1 MAFNITSGRLPGA
14 KKIVIYGP
22 EGIGKSTLASRFP
35 DPLFIDTEDS
45 TKDMDVKRL
54 DKPSSWTM
62 LLDEICFVRDTPGI
76 CQTLVLDTA
85 DWAEQMEI
93 DELLKQNQKNGIE
106 DFGYGKGYTYSAER
120 FGKMLNLMS
129 EVAEKGINVV
139 ITAHAWLRKIEL
151 PEEMGAYDHWEMKT
165 SKKVAP
171 LIREWADAVLFLNY
185 KVNVIN
191 VDNQGAVKGKNKA
204 QGGRRV
210 IHTNH
215 TPFWDAKN
223 RYGMPDELPLE
234 FASIA
239 PLFKDQ
245 PAPAQTA
252 PPQEAPKKPKSS
264 AAGKSSGRAAAP
276 APAPDPAPQEAAIK
290 DLRGFIAE
298 NDLYFEKGGEAFVVK
313 KGNTVPAVLLDGG
326 RQIDKAEY
334 DRMKE
339 PPVITKASDIEKVP
353 VGYVEPDPRI
363 PKSLRDLMIADKI
376 DEWEIQNI
384 AAAKGYMPADT
395 PVSNYPEDFLQ
406 GWCVGYWPQ
415 LKAAIMEARKKQEIE
430 YQ

>member
-22 EGIGKSTLASRFP
+22 EGIGKSTLASQFP
-35 DPLFIDTEDS
+35 DPVFIDTEDS

-62 LLDEICFVRDTPGI
+62 LLDEVRFIRDNPGI
-76 CQTLVLDTA
+76 CKTLVLDTA

-106 DFGYGKGYTYSAER
+106 DFGFGKGYTYSAER

-139 ITAHAWLRKIEL
+139 ITAHAQLRKVEL

-191 VDNQGAVKGKNKA
+191 VDNQGAAKGKNKA

-234 FASIA
+234 YASIA
-239 PLFKDQ
+239 PIFAQDPVQ
-245 PAPAQTA
+245 PEPEKPA
-252 PPQEAPKKPKSS
+252 EKPKQ
-264 AAGKSSGRAAAP
+264 KKTTQKK
-276 APAPDPAPQEAAIK
+276 DPPKEVDK
-290 DLRGFIAE
+290 DLQGFTAQE
-298 NDLYFEKGGEAFVVK
+298 DLYFEKDGSLFHIK
-313 KGNTVPAVLLDGG
+313 PGNLVPGDLLNGNY
-326 RQIDKAEY
+326 QISKEEY
-334 DRMKE
+334 DRRSPTTIMGPEDVDKI
-339 PPVITKASDIEKVP
+339 PIEED
-353 VGYVEPDPRI
+353 YTEPDPRI
-363 PKSLRDLMIADKI
+363 PKSLRDLMIASRI

-384 AAAKGYMPADT
+384 ASSKGYMTADT
-395 PVSNYPEDFLQ
+395 RVFDYPKDFLE

-415 LKAAIMEARKKQEIE
+415 LKAAIMEVREKQEIE
-430 YQ
+430 YK

>member
-1 MAFNITSGRLPGA
+1 MAFTITGGRLPGA

-22 EGIGKSTLASRFP
+22 EGIGKSTLASQFP
-35 DPLFIDTEDS
+35 DPVFIDTEDS

-54 DKPSSWTM
+54 PKPSSWQM
-62 LLDEICFVRDTPGI
+62 LLDEIKYIRDNPE
-76 CQTLVLDTA
+76 CCRTLVLDTA

-93 DELLKQNQKNGIE
+93 DDLLKSNNKNGIE

-129 EVAEKGINVV
+129 EVAEKGINIV
-139 ITAHAWLRKIEL
+139 ITAHAQLRKVEL

-191 VDNQGAVKGKNKA
+191 IDNQGAAKGKNKA

-234 FASIA
+234 YESIGPIFA
-239 PLFKDQ
+239 DQ
-245 PAPAQTA
+245 PTPEQKPAEAMPAAEPPKSKTAKQKPAPA
-252 PPQEAPKKPKSS
+252 KSS
-264 AAGKSSGRAAAP
+264 KK
-276 APAPDPAPQEAAIK
+276 DPAP
-290 DLRGFIAE
+290 
-298 NDLYFEKGGEAFVVK
+298 EK
-313 KGNTVPAVLLDGG
+313 
-326 RQIDKAEY
+326 
-334 DRMKE
+334 
-339 PPVITKASDIEKVP
+339 EKSAP
-353 VGYVEPDPRI
+353 VGETEKAGEVIPEGFEQMRRTEKTPFPDDQPQYEPPDPRI
-363 PKSLRDLMIADKI
+363 PKKLRDLMIADEI
-376 DEWEIQNI
+376 DEWEIQNV
-384 AAAKGYMPADT
+384 ASAKGYVTADMPVANYPADFM
-395 PVSNYPEDFLQ
+395 E
-406 GWCVGYWPQ
+406 GWCIGYWPQ
-415 LKAAIMEARKKQEIE
+415 LKEAIMNMRKNMEIM